1 MVEIKKGGYVCIQEW
16 MLNLGLNPTELM
28 CLAVIFGFSQDGR
41 GRYKGSAAYLA
52 HWCCVKS
59 KKTIFDA
66 LKKLVEKGIIIKY
79 EREDSGVKFC
89 DYAYNFEVGQN
100 LQGVDKNYTTPSVNS
115 ISGGSVNFTPHN
127 IDIDNIKEI
136 FLGLGYEIADGPEIE
151 KTYYVFDQL
160 NTPIDHPARDL
171 QDTFYINDEVVLR
184 SQTSSVQI
192 RVMEKQKPPIKIICP
207 GTVYRSD
214 SVDPTHS
221 PVFHQIEGLVVGK
234 NISLSDLK
242 GTLEL
247 LVRKM
252 FGKDRNIRF
261 RASYFPFTEPSYEV
275 DVSCFNCNNKG
286 CNICKHT
293 GWIEILG
300 SGMVHPNVLRDCGF
314 DPEVYTG
321 FAFGL
326 GIERVAMLKYGIN
339 NIRLF
344 YSNDERFL
352 NIFDREEI

>member
-1 MVEIKKGGYVCIQEW
+1 
-16 MLNLGLNPTELM
+16 MLNVP
-28 CLAVIFGFSQDGR
+28 
-41 GRYKGSAAYLA
+41 KG
-52 HWCCVKS
+52 
-59 KKTIFDA
+59 
-66 LKKLVEKGIIIKY
+66 
-79 EREDSGVKFC
+79 
-89 DYAYNFEVGQN
+89 
-100 LQGVDKNYTTPSVNS
+100 
-115 ISGGSVNFTPHN
+115 
-127 IDIDNIKEI
+127 
-136 FLGLGYEIADGPEIE
+136 
-151 KTYYVFDQL
+151 
-160 NTPIDHPARDL
+160 HPARDA
-171 QDTFYINDEVVLR
+171 QDTFYIDDELLLR
-184 SQTSSVQI
+184 TQTSAMQVRYMLS
-192 RVMEKQKPPIKIICP
+192 RADKKPFKMICP
-207 GTVYRSD
+207 GKVYRRD
-214 SVDPTHS
+214 DDDATHS
-221 PVFHQIEGLVVGK
+221 HQFMQIEGLVVGK